1 MLISPCNCLIR
12 DMQLRGITSFLV
24 SRYLSLR
31 LHRGLRSFRTLDDSS
46 LVLFAIRALDSF
58 SMSTILRSPLTS
70 RDPYLH
76 QKIQK
81 MIAGQMSQW
90 FTTLLRFQQPRPK
103 TTDPESQAVLPDNNF
118 TITSA
123 LCKWRLNLA
132 RLSYWLCHHSD
143 LRNLDPLRMGSVGG
157 TAREALLGMPSIVVS
172 TTHTMYST
180 LVLCFTR
187 PESIFWLH
195 LQQLVS

>member
-103 TTDPESQAVLPDNNF
+103 TTDPESQAVLPD
-118 TITSA
+118 
-123 LCKWRLNLA
+123 K
-132 RLSYWLCHHSD
+132 
-143 LRNLDPLRMGSVGG
+143 NLDPLRMGSVGG